1 MSGKMFLL
9 LLSCVFCLRAEIIHF
24 SELNQDKLPY
34 TFKRDIFSPVK
45 LISAEEIATL
55 QNQVLKGKT
64 IMDRNQ
70 DDSEKEIQ
78 RSISFEGYIEK
89 NNRIHALISLNGEYF
104 VVGQGEVFMETIKIV
119 KIEKKQILLEV
130 ESQPIVVQLKGDS
143 DD

>member
-1 MSGKMFLL
+1 MSGKMFIL
-9 LLSCVFCLRAEIIHF
+9 LLSCVFCLRAEVIRF
-24 SELNQDKLPY
+24 SELNKDKLPY

-64 IMDRNQ
+64 IMARKQ
-70 DDSEKEIQ
+70 DDSEKEIR
-78 RSISFEGYIEK
+78 RSILYEGYIEK

-130 ESQPIVVQLKGDS
+130 ESQPIVVRLKGDS

>member
-1 MSGKMFLL
+1 M
-9 LLSCVFCLRAEIIHF
+9 A
-24 SELNQDKLPY
+24 
-34 TFKRDIFSPVK
+34 
-45 LISAEEIATL
+45 
-55 QNQVLKGKT
+55 
-64 IMDRNQ
+64 RNQ

-78 RSISFEGYIEK
+78 RSILYEGYIEK

-104 VVGQGEVFMETIKIV
+104 VVGQGEVFMETIIIV

>member
-9 LLSCVFCLRAEIIHF
+9 LLSCVFYLRAEVIHF
-24 SELNQDKLPY
+24 SELKKDKLPY
-34 TFKRDIFSPVK
+34 TLKRDIFSPVK
-45 LISAEEIATL
+45 LISTEEIATL
-55 QNQVLKGKT
+55 QNQVLKGNTIKT
-64 IMDRNQ
+64 RKK
-70 DDSEKEIQ
+70 DDSEKEIR
-78 RSISFEGYIEK
+78 RSISYEGYIEK
-89 NNRIHALISLNGEYF
+89 SNRIHALISLNGEYF

>member
-9 LLSCVFCLRAEIIHF
+9 LLSCVFCLRAEVIHF

-34 TFKRDIFSPVK
+34 TFKRDIFSPGK

-78 RSISFEGYIEK
+78 RSILYEGYIEK

-119 KIEKKQILLEV
+119 KIEKNQILLEV